1 MADVSGR
8 KVSYG
13 LAREGTRGVAT
24 TPTNWIPLLTFDF
37 QNKSDTIWNE
47 SVFGVL
53 NKNSGSELVRDYAEG
68 KLDGKVTDQTFGLL
82 LYAALGTYS
91 SALHAGETLVKDHT
105 FSQSQVNNPQSLT
118 ITRVDGNTDKNY
130 PLAMLKSLEIT
141 VVVGEFVKYSAD
153 FVSKKGVA
161 GTDTVA
167 YVLENEFKA
176 KYATAKMAPLQAGLG
191 AAQAI
196 PMKSFKLKIERKVN
210 PYYVFG
216 SNDPNEIFV
225 EDFSTSGE
233 FVLRYTDQTYENF
246 MFNNTVQALQ
256 ISVVNSAVTIGTAS
270 NPSLTFTL
278 PKADASTWKADM
290 KSDGMVEQA
299 IGFMGLFDF
308 VSASEITAVLTNSKI
323 TSY

>member
-13 LAREGTRGVAT
+13 IAKEGPRGIAT

-37 QNKSDTIWNE
+37 QNKSDQIWNE

-53 NKNSGSELVRDYAEG
+53 NKNSGSELVKDYAEG
-68 KLDGKVTDQTFGLL
+68 KLEGKVTDQTFGLL
-82 LYAALGTYS
+82 LYAALGNYS
-91 SALHAGETLVKDHT
+91 GALHAAETLVKDHT
-105 FSQSQVNNPQSLT
+105 FTQSQANNPQSLT

-141 VVVGEFVKYSAD
+141 VVVGEFVKYVAE

-176 KYATAKMAPLQAGLG
+176 KFATAKTAATTAGLG
-191 AAQAI
+191 AASAI
-196 PMKSFKLKIERKVN
+196 PMKSFKIKIARKVN

-225 EDFSTSGE
+225 EDFETSGE
-233 FVLRYTDQTYENF
+233 FVLRYTDQTYENY

-256 ISVVNSAVTIGTAS
+256 VAVVNTSVTIGTSA
-270 NPSLTFTL
+270 NPALTITL
-278 PKADASTWKADM
+278 PKADASSWKIDMKAD
-290 KSDGMVEQA
+290 GIVEQTV
-299 IGFMGLFDF
+299 GFMGLFDF
-308 VSASEITAVLTNSKI
+308 ASSTEISAVLTNSKI